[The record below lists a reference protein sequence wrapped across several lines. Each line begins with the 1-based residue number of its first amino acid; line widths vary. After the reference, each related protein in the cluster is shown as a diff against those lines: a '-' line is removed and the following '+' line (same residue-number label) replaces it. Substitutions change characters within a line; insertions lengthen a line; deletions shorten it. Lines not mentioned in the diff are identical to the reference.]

1 MPEQLAFGEGNT
13 HDGCVIVP
21 IALDDFASTGGG
33 VSGTVPPDDD
43 LDWPYP
49 RPRDVTDFI
58 EPRSS
63 VVVRPYCPNCEPD
76 TDPTRDLVELRWCP
90 AHAPAWS
97 GSDDLLVT
105 ANALPGGSGEAGGED
120 NRRWCELIHGA
131 APRRVRRR
139 AIRGGGA
146 AAAEL

>member
-1 MPEQLAFGEGNT
+1 MNGMAPEDA
-13 HDGCVIVP
+13 V
-21 IALDDFASTGGG
+21 FASTSGGG
-33 VSGTVPPDDD
+33 SATLP
-43 LDWPYP
+43 LDEELE
-49 RPRDVTDFI
+49 RVQSQPRDVTDFI

-63 VVVRPYCPNCEPD
+63 VVVRPYCPSCEPD

-90 AHAPAWS
+90 AHAPAWG

-131 APRRVRRR
+131 ESSLRQEKRRVM
-139 AIRGGGA
+139 RGGTTTS
-146 AAAEL
+146 EL

>member
-1 MPEQLAFGEGNT
+1 MAPEDA
-13 HDGCVIVP
+13 V
-21 IALDDFASTGGG
+21 FASTSGGR
-33 VSGTVPPDDD
+33 SATLP
-43 LDWPYP
+43 LDEELERVQS

-63 VVVRPYCPNCEPD
+63 IVVRPYCPSCEPD

-90 AHAPAWS
+90 AHAPAWG

-131 APRRVRRR
+131 QAAPRLDTHRSGR
-139 AIRGGGA
+139 GA
-146 AAAEL
+146 APATEL

>member
-1 MPEQLAFGEGNT
+1 MAPEDA
-13 HDGCVIVP
+13 V
-21 IALDDFASTGGG
+21 FASTSGGR
-33 VSGTVPPDDD
+33 SATLP
-43 LDWPYP
+43 LDEELERVQS

-63 VVVRPYCPNCEPD
+63 VVVRPYCPSCEPD

-90 AHAPAWS
+90 AHAPAWG

-131 APRRVRRR
+131 ESSLRQVKRR
-139 AIRGGGA
+139 AMRGGTTTT
-146 AAAEL
+146 EL

>member
-1 MPEQLAFGEGNT
+1 MSRTEP
-13 HDGCVIVP
+13 DD
-21 IALDDFASTGGG
+21 ALFASTSGGG
-33 VSGTVPPDDD
+33 SATLP
-43 LDWPYP
+43 LDEELE
-49 RPRDVTDFI
+49 RVQSQPRDVTDFL

-63 VVVRPYCPNCEPD
+63 VVVRPYCPSCEPD

-90 AHAPAWS
+90 AHAPAWG

-131 APRRVRRR
+131 TSSRPEKRRS
-139 AIRGGGA
+139 AHGA
-146 AAAEL
+146 APTSEL

>member
-1 MPEQLAFGEGNT
+1 MAPEDA
-13 HDGCVIVP
+13 V
-21 IALDDFASTGGG
+21 FASTSGGG
-33 VSGTVPPDDD
+33 SATLP
-43 LDWPYP
+43 LDEELERVQS

-63 VVVRPYCPNCEPD
+63 VVVRPYCPSCEPD

-90 AHAPAWS
+90 AHAPAWG

-131 APRRVRRR
+131 GSTLRQEKRSAM
-139 AIRGGGA
+139 RGGTTTS
-146 AAAEL
+146 EL

>member
-1 MPEQLAFGEGNT
+1 MAPEDA
-13 HDGCVIVP
+13 V
-21 IALDDFASTGGG
+21 FASTSGGG
-33 VSGTVPPDDD
+33 SATLP
-43 LDWPYP
+43 LDEELERVQS

-63 VVVRPYCPNCEPD
+63 VVVRPYCPSCEPD

-90 AHAPAWS
+90 AHAPAWG

-131 APRRVRRR
+131 ESALRQEKRG
-139 AIRGGGA
+139 AMRGGTTTS
-146 AAAEL
+146 EL

>member
-1 MPEQLAFGEGNT
+1 MP
-13 HDGCVIVP
+13 
-21 IALDDFASTGGG
+21 LDEELERVQS
-33 VSGTVPPDDD
+33 
-43 LDWPYP
+43 

-63 VVVRPYCPNCEPD
+63 IVVRPYCPSCEPD

-90 AHAPAWS
+90 AHAPAWG

-131 APRRVRRR
+131 R
-139 AIRGGGA
+139 ASARLDAHRSGRGA
-146 AAAEL
+146 APTSEL

>member
-1 MPEQLAFGEGNT
+1 MAPEDA
-13 HDGCVIVP
+13 V
-21 IALDDFASTGGG
+21 FASTSGGG
-33 VSGTVPPDDD
+33 SATLP
-43 LDWPYP
+43 LDEELERVQS

-63 VVVRPYCPNCEPD
+63 VVVRPYCPSCEPD

-90 AHAPAWS
+90 AHAPAWG

-131 APRRVRRR
+131 ESSLRPDQRRGL
-139 AIRGGGA
+139 RGGTTTS
-146 AAAEL
+146 EL

>member
-1 MPEQLAFGEGNT
+1 MSRTAPGDAE
-13 HDGCVIVP
+13 
-21 IALDDFASTGGG
+21 FASTSGGES
-33 VSGTVPPDDD
+33 VTLP
-43 LDWPYP
+43 LDEELERVQN

-63 VVVRPYCPNCEPD
+63 IVVRPYCPSCEPD

-90 AHAPAWS
+90 AHAPAWG

-131 APRRVRRR
+131 RTATRLETHR
-139 AIRGGGA
+139 AGHGA
-146 AAAEL
+146 APKPD